1 MDAKEQL
8 IREKGLLLRK
18 IAESAQRGQLQEVLA
33 SGEKLHW
40 ALRQG
45 IWHILAL

>member
-18 IAESAQRGQLQEVLA
+18 IAESAQTWPITRRFSLLVR
-33 SGEKLHW
+33 SSKKLK
-40 ALRQG
+40 G
-45 IWHILAL
+45 